1 MLKVISRYGCCMT
14 EQPIDRELLEKKK
27 RKYKMEKDN
36 KNTMEEQATEH
47 ETVLEVQELNQLEDA
62 DKEMFRELGL
72 SAKVLEAIGDMG
84 FEEPSQIQSAIIP
97 TLMSGKDAIGQ
108 AQTGTGKT
116 LAFGAPMISILNH
129 PKGRVAGLVLA
140 PTRELAVQVSDE
152 LSRIAGRTRLRIL
165 PVFGGAPIDRQM
177 RALKDGVDIVVG
189 TPGRVIDLIE
199 RKKLRIEDI
208 EFFVLDEADEM
219 LNMGFI
225 EDVETILAY
234 AMQDRQTMLFSAT
247 MPPAIKNLAK
257 KFLKPDAEHIT
268 VKKLSLTVDTVDQY
282 YFEIR
287 HKDRFESLCR
297 ILDATSHS
305 SMLIFCNTKRN
316 VDTLTDHLKGRG
328 YDAEAMHGDLNQ
340 AQRTKTLG
348 KFKDGTVEF
357 LVATDV
363 AARGIDVENISHVVN
378 YDLPQDLEAYVHRIG
393 RTGRAG
399 KKGTAF
405 SLVSPREYRDIKTIE
420 KMTNSKI
427 LRRDIPTVDDIFE
440 VKYRDILEEVRK
452 ELEKDDFQ
460 KFLPHVSSLD
470 EDYSLADVSAALLMM
485 RYRDEVS
492 FDYTQNELAGGV
504 SFARIFITVGSM
516 DGLNPVKL
524 LKFVQAEAGVDGKMI
539 GDIEIKEKFS
549 FFEARADVAEAIIEK
564 LRGKKFMGRKAALEI
579 ADQKSGGRAGKPRG
593 RSGKPTRDYARQIQN
608 RSSRRK
614 KMNP

>member
-1 MLKVISRYGCCMT
+1 
-14 EQPIDRELLEKKK
+14 
-27 RKYKMEKDN
+27 MEKEISN
-36 KNTMEEQATEH
+36 AVEKTTEN
-47 ETVLEVQELNQLEDA
+47 ETILEIQDLDQLED
-62 DKEMFRELGL
+62 KEKGTFRALGL
-72 SAKVLEAIGDMG
+72 SKKVLEAIGDMG
-84 FEEPSQIQSAIIP
+84 FEEPSQIQAAIIP
-97 TLMSGKDAIGQ
+97 TLMAGKDAIGQ

-140 PTRELAVQVSDE
+140 PTRELAVQVCDE
-152 LSRIAGRTRLRIL
+152 MSRIAAKTKLRIL

-234 AMQDRQTMLFSAT
+234 AVQDRQTMLFSAT
-247 MPPAIKNLAK
+247 MPSQIKELTR

-268 VKKLSLTVDTVDQY
+268 VKKVSLTVDTVDQY

-340 AQRTKTLG
+340 AQRMKTLA
-348 KFKDGTVEF
+348 KFKDGSVEF

-427 LRRDIPTVDDIFE
+427 LRKDIPTVDDIFE

-452 ELEKDDFQ
+452 ELEKDDYR

-470 EDYSLADVSAALLMM
+470 EDYSLADVSAALLML

-524 LKFVQAEAGVDGKMI
+524 IKYIQAEAGIDGKLI
-539 GDIEIKEKFS
+539 GDIDIKEKFS
-549 FFEARADVAEAIIEK
+549 FLDARADVAETNIEK
-564 LRGKKFMGRKAALEI
+564 IRGKKFMGRKAALEI
-579 ADQKSGGRAGKPRG
+579 ADQRSGGKGKPRG
-593 RSGKPTRDYARQIQN
+593 RSGKPSYDYAKKIQQ
-608 RSSRRK
+608 RSSRK
-614 KMNP
+614 KRINP